1 MFGRRTSRNSAMAS
15 PSRVIAFKC
24 STSLA
29 FSSKTRM
36 DSKRTLQNPFSGSTS
51 GAAPREARTGTG
63 DTAQGSITL
72 QEWQGWGTRSPVPS
86 LVTKIVD
93 DLKVLEK
100 DIDAQMSFGGSGG
113 KLQVWYFN
121 KLFSLSF

>member
-1 MFGRRTSRNSAMAS
+1 M
-15 PSRVIAFKC
+15 
-24 STSLA
+24 
-29 FSSKTRM
+29 
-36 DSKRTLQNPFSGSTS
+36 
-51 GAAPREARTGTG
+51 
-63 DTAQGSITL
+63 
-72 QEWQGWGTRSPVPS
+72 PS